1 MQDPKLSP
9 EYFKTLTE
17 KTEINTSRKL
27 KLLEQ
32 QFGAV
37 KSIILSDSQDKYEN
51 KQPFEFHIE
60 TSEFKETKPNGTLN
74 LYPNVIEK
82 QTDLKSSNTKETHN
96 WSYPDVIENQRVN
109 P

>member
-37 KSIILSDSQDKYEN
+37 KSIILSDAQDKYEN

-82 QTDLKSSNTKETHN
+82 QKDRFK
-96 WSYPDVIENQRVN
+96 VIKHKGN